1 MHVVISMNQKWK
13 IILSTCLVIAICFAT
28 ASATIESPFT
38 KSSFDKSSAI
48 AFADEKVVL
57 SWVDWSSKT
66 NCNWCFIPPTSLPT
80 PLPTQSIQ
88 VAITMSEALEI
99 ADTYGVRDPR
109 VCGGIKAAR
118 LKVLID
124 GDRVWVWRVSG
135 RCGPIVY
142 LDMYS
147 GDLVKDEY
155 TWCECI
161 EGLK

>member
-1 MHVVISMNQKWK
+1 MKRVVKNWK
-13 IILSTCLVIAICFAT
+13 IILSTCLVIAICFTT
-28 ASATIESPFT
+28 ASAAFDSSFT
-38 KSSFDKSSAI
+38 KSSSSAT
-48 AFADEKVVL
+48 AFADEKVVQ
-57 SWVDWSSKT
+57 SWGDWSSKT
-66 NCNWCFIPPTSLPT
+66 NCNWCIIFPTSLPT
-80 PLPTQSIQ
+80 PLPTQCIQ

-99 ADTYGVRDPR
+99 ASTYGVRDPR

-124 GDRVWVWRVSG
+124 GERVWVWRVSG

-147 GDLVKDEY
+147 GELVKDGY

-161 EGLK
+161 EGL